1 MAHLLENI
9 IIKDYIKNFIEA
21 ELTLPSQSEH
31 NQDSISLHR
40 ENGKAIFGDSLDEVI
55 DFIHKSIA
63 IQKKLNGHVHE
74 KTVDILA
81 TMFDGYFSN
90 NVCKTFK
97 RKKLKNI
104 FLT

>member
-1 MAHLLENI
+1 MANLLENI

-21 ELTLPSQSEH
+21 ELTMSSQSEH
-31 NQDSISLHR
+31 NHDFISYHR
-40 ENGKAIFGDSLDEVI
+40 ENGKAIFGDNLDEVI

-63 IQKKLNGHVHE
+63 MQKKINGYVHE

-81 TMFDGYFSN
+81 TLFYEYFSN
-90 NVCKTFK
+90 TVCKTFK

>member
-1 MAHLLENI
+1 MANLLENI

-21 ELTLPSQSEH
+21 ELTLPSQSEDNH
-31 NQDSISLHR
+31 HR
-40 ENGKAIFGDSLDEVI
+40 ENGKAIFGDDLDGVI

-63 IQKKLNGHVHE
+63 IQKELNGYVHE

-90 NVCKTFK
+90 NVCRTFK

-104 FLT
+104 FFI